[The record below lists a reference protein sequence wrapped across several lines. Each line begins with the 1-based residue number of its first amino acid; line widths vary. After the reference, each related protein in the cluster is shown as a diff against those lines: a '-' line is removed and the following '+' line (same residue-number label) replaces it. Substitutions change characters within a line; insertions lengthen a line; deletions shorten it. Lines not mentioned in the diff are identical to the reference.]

1 MDVHFLITLAMLNI
15 QDLITKWSGM
25 STVNKLWEIFG
36 FFGQAAFASRFI
48 FQWIVSERAKR
59 SIIPTYFWFLSILGG
74 LILFI
79 YAIHIN
85 SAVFIVGQ
93 GSGLIVY
100 SRNLVLINKHKKFTE
115 EIKEQSKKEM

>member
-48 FQWIVSERAKR
+48 VQWIVSERAKR

>member
-1 MDVHFLITLAMLNI
+1 MDVHFLITLAMFNI

-36 FFGQAAFASRFI
+36 FLGQAAFASRFI
-48 FQWIVSERAKR
+48 VQWIVSERAKR

-100 SRNLVLINKHKKFTE
+100 SRNLVLINKHKKSTT
-115 EIKEQSKKEM
+115 EIKEQSKKEI